1 MEFMGWRATTAGGDG
16 REVTSGRV
24 TGTGRAGG
32 GEVRSGQVAGP
43 PVGTTRTVL
52 ECSQTDRGTWTG
64 APRPQKKTKIM
75 LKPPPGDHC
84 GPKVARAA
92 VRAAR
97 RPAQY

>member
-1 MEFMGWRATTAGGDG
+1 MGWRATTAGGDG

-24 TGTGRAGG
+24 TGPAGPG
-32 GEVRSGQVAGP
+32 AGRSGQVRSPGRRLALP
-43 PVGTTRTVL
+43 APSWNVRR
-52 ECSQTDRGTWTG
+52 QTGGRG
-64 APRPQKKTKIM
+64 RVHRVRRKTKIM